1 MVQRAHGI
9 LAVRAGGSRRALA
22 WEGQLKRSILCGLV
36 AAMPLSACSPGH
48 GDVLS
53 QEGTFTVAVMPA
65 ELTLEARGMAA
76 VAVAIASLK
85 GVSAAVQASATPP
98 AGISAC

>member
-1 MVQRAHGI
+1 
-9 LAVRAGGSRRALA
+9 
-22 WEGQLKRSILCGLV
+22 
-36 AAMPLSACSPGH
+36 MPLSACSPGH

-76 VAVAIASLK
+76 VTVAIASLK
-85 GVSAAVQASATPP
+85 GFADAVEVSATLP
-98 AGISAC
+98 AGISADSLVIPPSHSSGRLVRQSPGTQAAPRCPTEARS

>member
-1 MVQRAHGI
+1 
-9 LAVRAGGSRRALA
+9 
-22 WEGQLKRSILCGLV
+22 
-36 AAMPLSACSPGH
+36 MPLSACSPGH

-76 VAVAIASLK
+76 VTVAIASLK
-85 GVSAAVQASATPP
+85 GVADAVEVSATLP
-98 AGISAC
+98 AGISADSLRIPPSQSAGRLGPDSAGTEAATPIPGTGPA